1 MIENPLYDYA
11 WKRVR
16 ENNNSTMAV
25 LGATGTG
32 KSLASLKLAYDL
44 DIDPKTGEHRFP
56 LDASRVVF
64 NVKDFYLFVQKRING
79 EVPVGSAVVFDEAA
93 IDLSSDKHFMN
104 VDIKNMRKVLQTFR
118 SQRLITIMNFPVS
131 LGFLAKPIRQ
141 MFDVILDARGVNFQ
155 EGFSVFVPHYF
166 QTNTLTGKIYR
177 HSPRGVD
184 DNGKEY
190 VMESIKIRKPPEE
203 LIKAYERKKKEFANN
218 LLKETIS
225 FQEAKEKKVE
235 KKTLGLKYYYDLVL
249 KEPDLY
255 FDKKNNRFSASPIQV
270 RLGLSKS
277 AAESL
282 TATLNIDRR
291 GSLILAKD

>member
-1 MIENPLYDYA
+1 MTENPLYDYA

-190 VMESIKIRKPPEE
+190 VMESIKVRKPPEE
-203 LIKAYERKKKEFANN
+203 LIKAYEKKKKEFANN

-225 FQEAKEKKVE
+225 FQEAKEKIKEKQVVPLQYFYDKVME
-235 KKTLGLKYYYDLVL
+235 DPSVFLNK
-249 KEPDLY
+249 
-255 FDKKNNRFSASPIQV
+255 KKNLFSTYTIVGKLNLTESRA
-270 RLGLSKS
+270 RALSC
-277 AAESL
+277 L
-282 TATLNIDRR
+282 LNSDWACGKINP
-291 GSLILAKD
+291 LK